1 MSREIKTLPGVNRN
15 IETIVLICF
24 FLSGISGLIYQILW
38 TRMIVKVIGGA
49 PFAVSIILT
58 VFMGGLGLGAYL
70 ASKNIDRIKETG
82 KLLRMYGILEL
93 IIGVYA
99 GAIPILLKVFLPLYS
114 ILYNKLYHHDIIYN
128 LLTFVGVLIILCLPV
143 ICMGATLPILCQFYV
158 TSLSHLGTHTG
169 RLYGLNTIGAAVGAL
184 ICGFWLID
192 LLGVTYTLILAV
204 GINSG
209 VGLLCLWVSQKISII
224 PVSAPVEKAKVAGKV
239 SGRVISSKNTAKKAV
254 VATKPV
260 LSDETDAAS
269 MQASSVVL
277 IGALVIF
284 AVSGF
289 CAMAYEVI
297 WTKLLGL
304 IVGPTTY
311 SFTIVLIAFILNLA
325 LGSMIFGWLADRVKA
340 PIWLLINTQVVSAI
354 FVLLVSQLF
363 GNSQLFFAKLIFTFK
378 DNFALLN
385 LFKAII
391 LFCFMIL
398 PTLCLGAT
406 FPLVGKIYTQS
417 VSLVGKSLGFAY
429 MINTAG
435 AVLGSFLAGF
445 LLIPLMGK
453 EKSLS
458 LVIGMQLLVPLI
470 VAVMIIKIEKAYKWK
485 SGVVVAAALA
495 GLLLCIHYP
504 VWDRYGLS
512 QGKYHRFESFKKIME
527 SYGWWDTLFH
537 ERAIIDQSN
546 LSKSKLVYYGDGIG
560 GFTTVMESSEPLGR
574 VHYALINS
582 GKPDASSKQDMP
594 TQTMSAHFPMLMH
607 PNPRNVMVLG
617 LASGV
622 TPGEVLYY
630 PVDKLDIL
638 EISREVVSAS
648 DIFRPWNNHV
658 LSHPKTNLIIQD
670 GRAHLQLTNE
680 KYDVIISEPSN
691 PWMAGLATLFTQDF
705 FSLAKDRL
713 NRDGIFAQ
721 FIHSYQM
728 DWPTFALV
736 GRTFAEVFPNS
747 VLVTTNFMGDF
758 LLIGFKGENHLPRLQ
773 NANPALEYVRQ
784 SKNLTLLDPKLL
796 YGIVV
801 SEDLPRLFG
810 PGAIHS
816 DARPRLEYAAPKSLY
831 YSDPQIAANLQMNS
845 WVSPETER
853 LTMQIN
859 ENIDQK
865 INLFAYFLSVHVI
878 LDDMDCPV
886 GANPIQKARFY
897 KLTDDYCAQN
907 LANHPFKSIELRQRC
922 HLVQMDT
929 IEKHIDQMPDKA
941 LSYAY
946 LAKLYEDDKKLG
958 KAAIFYSKS
967 LQIKPNDASVHE
979 ALANTLR
986 RQGQIRESIAE
997 YRKALLFNPNLGGAL
1012 NSLGWILATIGDP
1025 KVRDSAEAVKL
1036 AERACKLTN
1045 YKNPYTLD
1053 TLGAAYA
1060 AGGRFSDAASVAEKA
1075 LQLMSDSEGKADR
1088 IEAMQQRLRLYQS
1101 GKMYVKPDLDISVP

>member
-1 MSREIKTLPGVNRN
+1 MKTLPRVNRN
-15 IETIVLICF
+15 IEAVVLICF

-93 IIGVYA
+93 IIGLYA

-114 ILYNKLYHHDIIYN
+114 ILYNQLYHHDIIYN
-128 LLTFVGVLIILCLPV
+128 LLTFIGVLIILCLPV
-143 ICMGATLPILCQFYV
+143 VCMGATLPILCQFYV

-192 LLGVTYTLILAV
+192 LLGVNYTLILAI

-209 VGLLCLWVSQKISII
+209 VGLLCLWVSQKISAII
-224 PVSAPVEKAKVAGKV
+224 SAPAEKAKVAVKAGSGKMAL
-239 SGRVISSKNTAKKAV
+239 SKNAAKKSV
-254 VATKPV
+254 VATMPV
-260 LSDETDAAS
+260 FSDETATAS
-269 MQASSVVL
+269 MPASSVVL

-311 SFTIVLIAFILNLA
+311 SFTIVLITFILNLA
-325 LGSMIFGWLADRVKA
+325 LGSMIFGWFADRVKA
-340 PIWLLINTQVVSAI
+340 PIWLLICTQVASAV

-363 GNSQLFFAKLIFTFK
+363 GNSPLFFAKLIFTFK

-385 LFKAII
+385 LVKAFI

-429 MINTAG
+429 MINTVG

-445 LLIPLMGK
+445 LLIPLIGK

-458 LVIGMQLLVPLI
+458 LVIAIQLLVPLV
-470 VAVMIIKIEKAYKWK
+470 VAALILKIEKASQWK
-485 SGVVVAAALA
+485 MGVVAVTALA
-495 GLLLCIHYP
+495 GLLLCVYFP

-527 SYGWWDTLFH
+527 SNGWWDMLFH
-537 ERAIIDQSN
+537 EKGIIDRSN
-546 LSKSKLVYYGDGIG
+546 LSKAKLVYYGDGIG
-560 GFTTVMESSEPLGR
+560 GFTTVMQSSEPLGQ
-574 VHYALINS
+574 VHFSLINS
-582 GKPDASSKQDMP
+582 GKPDASTRQDMP
-594 TQTMSAHFPMLMH
+594 TQTMSAHFPMLLH
-607 PNPRNVMVLG
+607 PNPQNVMVLG

-622 TPGEVLYY
+622 TPGEVLHY
-630 PVDKLDIL
+630 PVHKLDIL
-638 EISREVVSAS
+638 EISREVVAAS
-648 DIFRPWNNHV
+648 DFFRPWNNHI
-658 LSHPKTNLIIQD
+658 LSDPRAHLIIQD
-670 GRAHLQLTNE
+670 GRAHLQLTRD

-705 FSLAKDRL
+705 FLLAKDRL
-713 NRDGIFAQ
+713 NSDGIFAQ

-728 DWPTFALV
+728 DWPTFAMV
-736 GRTFAEVFPNS
+736 GRTFADVFPNS
-747 VLVTTNFMGDF
+747 ILITTNFRGDF
-758 LLIGFKGENHLPRLQ
+758 LLIGFKGQNHLPRLQ
-773 NANPALEYVRQ
+773 NANPAMVYARQ
-784 SKNLTLLDPKLL
+784 SKNMKLLDPRLL

-801 SEDLPRLFG
+801 SEDLSRLFG

-816 DARPRLEYAAPKSLY
+816 DARPRLEYSAPKALY
-831 YSDPQIAANLQMNS
+831 YSDPEIEANLQTNS

-853 LTMQIN
+853 QTVQIN
-859 ENIDQK
+859 ESIDQK
-865 INLFAYFLSVHVI
+865 INLFAYFLSVHII
-878 LDDMDCPV
+878 LDDMNCPA
-886 GANPIQKARFY
+886 GASTIQQARFY

-907 LANHPFKSIELRQRC
+907 LVIPPFKSIELRRRC
-922 HLVQMDT
+922 HAVQIDT
-929 IEKHIDQMPDKA
+929 IEKRIDQMPDKA
-941 LSYAY
+941 VSYTY
-946 LAKLYEDDKKLG
+946 LARLYEGNKNWE
-958 KAAIFYSKS
+958 KAATFYSKS
-967 LQIKPNDASVHE
+967 LQIKPDDASVHE
-979 ALANTLR
+979 ALANILR
-986 RQGQIRESIAE
+986 RQGRIGESIIE
-997 YRKALLFNPNLGGAL
+997 YRKALLLNPDLDGAL

-1025 KVRDSAEAVKL
+1025 QIRNSREAVKL

-1060 AGGRFSDAASVAEKA
+1060 AGGRFSDATDATEKA
-1075 LQLMSDSEGKADR
+1075 LQLISESEGKADR
-1088 IEAMQQRLRLYQS
+1088 IEAIQQRLRLYQS
-1101 GKMYVKPDLDISVP
+1101 GKMYVKPDLDVSFP

>member
-1 MSREIKTLPGVNRN
+1 MNREIKTVPGVNRN
-15 IETIVLICF
+15 IETTVLICF

-70 ASKNIDRIKETG
+70 ASKNIDRIRETG

-99 GAIPILLKVFLPLYS
+99 GAIPILLKAFLPLYS
-114 ILYNKLYHHDIIYN
+114 ILYNQLYHHDIIYN
-128 LLTFVGVLIILCLPV
+128 LSTFIGVSMILCLPV
-143 ICMGATLPILCQFYV
+143 VCMGATLPILCQFYV

-192 LLGVTYTLILAV
+192 LLGVTYTLMLAV

-209 VGLLCLWVSQKISII
+209 VGLVCLRVGHKISAII
-224 PVSAPVEKAKVAGKV
+224 SAPAEKAKVTVKAG
-239 SGRVISSKNTAKKAV
+239 SGKAASSKNAAKKAV
-254 VATKPV
+254 AATMPV
-260 LSDETDAAS
+260 SRDETDAAS

-340 PIWLLINTQVVSAI
+340 PIWLLINTQVASAL

-363 GNSQLFFAKLIFTFK
+363 GNSQLFFAKLIFSFK

-417 VSLVGKSLGFAY
+417 VSMVGKSLGFAY
-429 MINTAG
+429 MINTLG

-458 LVIGMQLLVPLI
+458 LVIGLQLLVPLI
-470 VAVMIIKIEKAYKWK
+470 VAGMIVIKEKAYQWK
-485 SGVVVAAALA
+485 MGAIVVAALA

-512 QGKYHRFESFKKIME
+512 QGKYHRFESFKRIME
-527 SYGWWDTLFH
+527 SYGWWDALFRERTL
-537 ERAIIDQSN
+537 IDRSN

-560 GFTTVMESSEPLGR
+560 GFTTVMQALEPLGQ
-574 VHYALINS
+574 VHYGLINS

-607 PNPRNVMVLG
+607 PNPRKVMVLG

-630 PVDKLDIL
+630 PIDKLDIL
-638 EISREVVSAS
+638 EISREVVAAS
-648 DIFRPWNNHV
+648 DFFRPWNNHV
-658 LSHPKTNLIIQD
+658 LSHPKANLIIQD
-670 GRAHLQLTNE
+670 GRAHLQLTKE

-705 FSLAKDRL
+705 FLLAKDRL

-747 VLVTTNFMGDF
+747 LLITTNFRGDF
-758 LLIGFKGENHLPRLQ
+758 LLIGFKGQNHLPRLQ
-773 NANPALEYVRQ
+773 KANPAMVYARQ
-784 SKNLTLLDPKLL
+784 SKNMMLQDSRLL

-801 SEDLPRLFG
+801 SEDLSRLFG
-810 PGAIHS
+810 PGQIHS

-831 YSDPQIAANLQMNS
+831 YSDPQIEANLQMNA

-853 LTMQIN
+853 ETIQIN
-859 ENIDQK
+859 ESIDQK
-865 INLFAYFLSVHVI
+865 IDLFAYFLSVHVI

-886 GANPIQKARFY
+886 GANPLQRERFY
-897 KLTDDYCAQN
+897 KLADDYCARN
-907 LANHPFKSIELRQRC
+907 LVMPPFKNVDLRQRC
-922 HLVQMDT
+922 KAVQIDT
-929 IEKHIDQMPDKA
+929 LEKHIDRMPDKA
-941 LSYAY
+941 VSYAY
-946 LAKLYEDDKKLG
+946 LARLYEGNKNWE

-967 LQIKPNDASVHE
+967 LQIKPDDASVHE
-979 ALANTLR
+979 ELANNLR
-986 RQGQIRESIAE
+986 RMGRIRESIDE
-997 YRKALLFNPNLGGAL
+997 YRKALLLNPDLGGAL
-1012 NSLGWILATIGDP
+1012 NSLGWILATIGDSRI
-1025 KVRDSAEAVKL
+1025 RDSREAVKL
-1036 AERACKLTN
+1036 AERVCKLTN

-1060 AGGRFSDAASVAEKA
+1060 AGGRFSDATAAVEKA
-1075 LQLMSDSEGKADR
+1075 LQLMQASDGKKDR
-1088 IEAMQQRLRLYQS
+1088 IDDARERLQLYRS
-1101 GKMYVKPDLDISVP
+1101 GKMYVKPDLDTP

>member
-1 MSREIKTLPGVNRN
+1 MKTLPGVNRN

-114 ILYNKLYHHDIIYN
+114 ILYNQLYHHDIIYN
-128 LLTFVGVLIILCLPV
+128 LLTFIGVSIILCLPV
-143 ICMGATLPILCQFYV
+143 VCMGATLPILCQFYV

-192 LLGVTYTLILAV
+192 LLGVTYTLMLAV

-209 VGLLCLWVSQKISII
+209 VGLLCLRVSQKISATI
-224 PVSAPVEKAKVAGKV
+224 SAPAEQSKVTGKAGPGKAA
-239 SGRVISSKNTAKKAV
+239 SKSAAKKAV
-254 VATKPV
+254 AATKPV
-260 LSDETDAAS
+260 LSDETETAS
-269 MQASSVVL
+269 MQTSSVVL

-340 PIWLLINTQVVSAI
+340 PIWLLINTQVASAI

-363 GNSQLFFAKLIFTFK
+363 GNSQLFFAKLIFSFK
-378 DNFALLN
+378 DSFALLN

-417 VSLVGKSLGFAY
+417 VALVGKSLGFAY
-429 MINTAG
+429 MINTLG

-445 LLIPLMGK
+445 VLIPLMGK

-470 VAVMIIKIEKAYKWK
+470 VAVMIIIREKAYQWK
-485 SGVVVAAALA
+485 MGVVVAAALA

-537 ERAIIDQSN
+537 ERDIIDQSN

-574 VHYALINS
+574 VHYGLINS

-607 PNPRNVMVLG
+607 PNPRKVMVLG

-638 EISREVVSAS
+638 EISREVVTAS
-648 DIFRPWNNHV
+648 DLFRPWNNHV

-705 FSLAKDRL
+705 FLLAKDRL

-747 VLVTTNFMGDF
+747 LLITTNFRGDF
-758 LLIGFKGENHLPRLQ
+758 LLIGFKGQNHLPRLQ
-773 NANPALEYVRQ
+773 KTNPAMVYARQ
-784 SKNLTLLDPKLL
+784 SKNMTLQDSQLL

-810 PGAIHS
+810 PGQIHS

-831 YSDPQIAANLQMNS
+831 YSDPQIEANLQMNA

-853 LTMQIN
+853 ETIRIN
-859 ENIDQK
+859 ESIDQK
-865 INLFAYFLSVHVI
+865 IDLFAYFLSVHVI
-878 LDDMDCPV
+878 LDDMDCPA
-886 GANPIQKARFY
+886 GANPVQKERFY
-897 KLTDDYCAQN
+897 KLTDDYCAHN
-907 LANHPFKSIELRQRC
+907 LVMPPFKSIDLRQRC
-922 HLVQMDT
+922 KAVQIDT
-929 IEKHIDQMPDKA
+929 IETHIDQMPDKA
-941 LSYAY
+941 VSYAH
-946 LAKLYEDDKKLG
+946 LARLYESNKNWE
-958 KAAIFYSKS
+958 KAANFYSKS
-967 LQIKPNDASVHE
+967 LQIKPDDASVHE
-979 ALANTLR
+979 ALANNLR
-986 RQGQIRESIAE
+986 RQGQIRESIAG
-997 YRKALLFNPNLGGAL
+997 YRKALLLNPDLGGAL

-1025 KVRDSAEAVKL
+1025 KVRNSREAVQL

-1060 AGGRFSDAASVAEKA
+1060 AGGRFSDATDAVEKA
-1075 LQLMSDSEGKADR
+1075 LHLMRESEGKAAR
-1088 IEAMQQRLRLYQS
+1088 LEAMQDRLRLYQS
-1101 GKMYVKPDLDISVP
+1101 GKMYVKPDLDIP